1 MKNLVLTFVVV
12 MICIVGFKFAN
23 AKDKTTNFTIT
34 ADTNISKNPQLSKY
48 VTQEEID
55 NFSFRYWDIAE
66 EADHEDENETQKAL
80 RHLLEARQ
88 TDKVLEFLKDNNLLA
103 DTKLQANT
111 TPLMYSAFY
120 NDENTTKELIKLG
133 ANIRAKDNY
142 KLSPMAYAIENNA
155 TKVVKILFDNGVKFD
170 EVEMLQHYKHP
181 KFIHNIFIDKNHNA
195 TLKTT
200 ILSNKNKVK
209 PQDFL
214 FDYIVVNDYTELA
227 KIVLESGFKPKA
239 YTNSRQMYATDDI
252 KEFYNHFNVKNGRSE
267 NEDYFAFS
275 HSIYNKIQS
284 EKMLKLLL
292 DYNISGQPTQKFMKE
307 VYDIDCVNGYK
318 FYIQKKYYY
327 LYNSTYGIDGDKEEK
342 ILKQYQE
349 IYKKKHNKLYAR
361 SERFLEILIKDGII
375 QRKPF
380 IPDSDEIRF
389 YDNKIDFYGKYCGEK
404 DFDIQKLMD
413 WHDKPKGQI
422 SETYFAWENKP
433 IDKNATFYN
442 IEEFMKF
449 WKQLY
454 PEKEIK
460 FNNIFFVDS
469 NMTYEDYISIKIQNI
484 TNETEL
490 NKLQNKLKNKKISIY
505 ELNLQGEKYGI

>member
-23 AKDKTTNFTIT
+23 EKDKTTNFTIT

-181 KFIHNIFIDKNHNA
+181 EFIHNIFIDKNHNA

-252 KEFYNHFNVKNGRSE
+252 KEFYNRFSDKNGRSE

-275 HSIYNKIQS
+275 NSIYNKIQS

-327 LYNSTYGIDGDKEEK
+327 LI
-342 ILKQYQE
+342 
-349 IYKKKHNKLYAR
+349 
-361 SERFLEILIKDGII
+361 
-375 QRKPF
+375 
-380 IPDSDEIRF
+380 
-389 YDNKIDFYGKYCGEK
+389 
-404 DFDIQKLMD
+404 
-413 WHDKPKGQI
+413 
-422 SETYFAWENKP
+422 
-433 IDKNATFYN
+433 
-442 IEEFMKF
+442 
-449 WKQLY
+449 
-454 PEKEIK
+454 
-460 FNNIFFVDS
+460 
-469 NMTYEDYISIKIQNI
+469 
-484 TNETEL
+484 
-490 NKLQNKLKNKKISIY
+490 
-505 ELNLQGEKYGI
+505 